1 MADYI
6 GHGRKARRAFG
17 FDEVAIVP
25 GRVTINP
32 EEVDTA
38 WELRDLKFPVPI
50 LAAAMDGVVD
60 TATPRRSWTRSRARG
75 PTQRRSSCRSST
87 RRRSRKA

>member
-1 MADYI
+1 MGFYV
-6 GHGRKARRAFG
+6 GRGRKARRAFG

-32 EEVDTA
+32 EEVDTT
-38 WELRDLKFPVPI
+38 WELGDLKFDVPI

-60 TATPRRSWTRSRARG
+60 TNVAMLVATHDRSAARIASRQLVLSGGVIADE
-75 PTQRRSSCRSST
+75 
-87 RRRSRKA
+87 A